1 MPCVAQ
7 EAQVPAAALVV
18 PSLVADAEP
27 EAAQST
33 KGQPKAKAAPKLRL
47 LTQTQVLSKQLARAR
62 TLDRAAAAM
71 QGNAKQKRQQAK
83 TWVPPTAKT
92 RQPQAQLGRGSV
104 NKWQPP
110 KGKKPDAKAMPPSFA
125 PPKPPPGRPQPP
137 PLPRQPGD
145 QEQVLW
151 HVDLRGAADQNTVL
165 RQALFQLKGP
175 KQPNS

>member
-18 PSLVADAEP
+18 PSLEADAEP

-71 QGNAKQKRQQAK
+71 QGNAKQKKQQAK

-92 RQPQAQLGRGSV
+92 RQPQAQPARGSV
-104 NKWQPP
+104 NKWSAP
-110 KGKKPDAKAMPPSFA
+110 KGKKPDAKSMPPSYP
-125 PPKPPPGRPQPP
+125 PPKAPSLRPQPP
-137 PLPRQPGD
+137 PLPRQPED

-165 RQALFQLKGP
+165 RHALF
-175 KQPNS
+175 N

>member
-1 MPCVAQ
+1 MPCFAQ

-18 PSLVADAEP
+18 PSLEADAEP
-27 EAAQST
+27 EPAESM

-92 RQPQAQLGRGSV
+92 RQPQAQPARGSV
-104 NKWQPP
+104 NKWSAP
-110 KGKKPDAKAMPPSFA
+110 KGKKPDAKSMPPSYP
-125 PPKPPPGRPQPP
+125 PPKAPSLRPQPP
-137 PLPRQPGD
+137 PLPRQPED

-151 HVDLRGAADQNTVL
+151 HLDLRGAADQNTVL
-165 RQALFQLKGP
+165 RHALF
-175 KQPNS
+175 N

>member
-71 QGNAKQKRQQAK
+71 QGNAKQKKQQAK

-92 RQPQAQLGRGSV
+92 RQPQAQPARGSV
-104 NKWQPP
+104 NKWSAP
-110 KGKKPDAKAMPPSFA
+110 KGKKPDAKSMPPSFP
-125 PPKPPPGRPQPP
+125 PPKAPSQRPQPP
-137 PLPRQPGD
+137 PLPRQPED

-165 RQALFQLKGP
+165 RHALF
-175 KQPNS
+175 N

>member
-1 MPCVAQ
+1 MPSFAQ
-7 EAQVPAAALVV
+7 QSQVTAAALVV
-18 PSLVADAEP
+18 PSLAAEAEP
-27 EAAQST
+27 EPAESS
-33 KGQPKAKAAPKLRL
+33 KGQPKAKAASRLRL

-92 RQPQAQLGRGSV
+92 RQPQAQPARGSV
-104 NKWQPP
+104 NKWSAP
-110 KGKKPDAKAMPPSFA
+110 KGKKPDAKSMPPSFA
-125 PPKPPPGRPQPP
+125 PPKAPSQRPQPP
-137 PLPRQPGD
+137 PLPRQPED

-165 RQALFQLKGP
+165 RHALF
-175 KQPNS
+175 N

>member
-1 MPCVAQ
+1 MPSFAQ
-7 EAQVPAAALVV
+7 QSQVTAAALVV
-18 PSLVADAEP
+18 PSLEADAEP
-27 EAAQST
+27 EPAESR
-33 KGQPKAKAAPKLRL
+33 KGQPKAKAASKLRL

-92 RQPQAQLGRGSV
+92 RQPQVQLARGSV

-110 KGKKPDAKAMPPSFA
+110 RGKKPDAKAMPPSFA
-125 PPKPPPGRPQPP
+125 VPKPPQGRPQPP

-165 RQALFQLKGP
+165 RHALF
-175 KQPNS
+175 N